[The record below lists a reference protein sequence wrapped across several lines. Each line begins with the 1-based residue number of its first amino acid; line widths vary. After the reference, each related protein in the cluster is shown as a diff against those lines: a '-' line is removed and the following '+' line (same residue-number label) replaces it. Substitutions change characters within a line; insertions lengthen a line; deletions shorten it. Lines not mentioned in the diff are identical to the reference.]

1 MATNALLVDTDVFSF
16 LTWRREQ
23 AETFKEIVEGRLLAL
38 SFATVGEVYFGAV
51 SARWGE
57 RRLRR
62 LEAAL
67 GGYTVLPG
75 TFEIARRF
83 GDIMAQFR
91 HQFDERDMWIAA
103 TAIAHQ
109 LPIVTNNL
117 RHFEPMSERFGF
129 NLEHPGHRTAG

>member
-1 MATNALLVDTDVFSF
+1 MATGALLVDTDVFSF
-16 LTWRREQ
+16 LMLRSEQ
-23 AETFKEIVEGRLLAL
+23 ADDFREIVEGRLLAL
-38 SFATVGEVYFGAV
+38 SFATVGEAYFGAV
-51 SARWGE
+51 KAGWGE

-67 GGYTVLPG
+67 GAYTVLPG

-83 GDIMAQFR
+83 GDIMARFR
-91 HQFDERDMWIAA
+91 HQLDERDMWIAA
-103 TAIAHQ
+103 TALAHE

-129 NLEHPGHRTAG
+129 DLEHPSLRTAE